1 MLMKPRRDTI
11 ADNLRLNI
19 GRRSSR
25 QTPPRLGV
33 EMRHS
38 SVRSILSFAVLAIV
52 IGTVAGTAS
61 AQSTPKK
68 PSIWQQM
75 KDAAKQPGQTPAQ
88 QRPRPGQQPASSHG
102 QGGSQINDSGPFKPP
117 AGTKIEEKILA
128 PLQERAQ
135 FEVSPH
141 GVHVATTENA
151 GSRVVVYYDG
161 EAGPK
166 FDEIITQPTGLQT
179 HVAFSPDGEH
189 YAYCARAGDQYVVM
203 VDGKELVRSSE
214 ANSGRFD
221 GTSCHLGF
229 TSNSKHAFW
238 TSAVLIDTQ
247 RGKNF

>member
-1 MLMKPRRDTI
+1 M
-11 ADNLRLNI
+11 
-19 GRRSSR
+19 
-25 QTPPRLGV
+25 
-33 EMRHS
+33 
-38 SVRSILSFAVLAIV
+38 
-52 IGTVAGTAS
+52 
-61 AQSTPKK
+61 
-68 PSIWQQM
+68 
-75 KDAAKQPGQTPAQ
+75 
-88 QRPRPGQQPASSHG
+88 
-102 QGGSQINDSGPFKPP
+102 
-117 AGTKIEEKILA
+117 A
-128 PLQERAQ
+128 PLQERAA

-229 TSNSKHAFW
+229 TSNSQHVFW
-238 TSAVLIDTQ
+238 TSAVLIDT
-247 RGKNF
+247 